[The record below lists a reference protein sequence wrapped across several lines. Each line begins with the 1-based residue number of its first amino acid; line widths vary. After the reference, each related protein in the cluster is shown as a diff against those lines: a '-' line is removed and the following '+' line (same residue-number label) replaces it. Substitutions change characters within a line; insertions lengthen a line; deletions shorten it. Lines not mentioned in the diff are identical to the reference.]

1 MTRTKIRL
9 LVYVKNMPQ
18 IHIGIGLIVKLNL
31 QFKF

>member
-9 LVYVKNMPQ
+9 YVKNMPQ
-18 IHIGIGLIVKLNL
+18 IHICIGLIVKLNL

>member
-9 LVYVKNMPQ
+9 YVKNMPQ

-31 QFKF
+31 QFRF